1 MDAGWTVT
9 DAEMLATSEL
19 KPETSAIVIDMT
31 PDRETVALFQLWAV
45 SGCTAETWTPMML
58 HLRSLYWDEP
68 PDKPIE
74 EFKMTFERDP
84 TQGMYVRSIMYVKD
98 DWNRGGGGPSSGTL
112 ITSEVWEYLMQAA
125 AKYQS
130 WHERG
135 VTGEA
140 PGESGL
146 L

>member
-84 TQGMYVRSIMYVKD
+84 TQGMYVRLD
-98 DWNRGGGGPSSGTL
+98 A
-112 ITSEVWEYLMQAA
+112 IT
-125 AKYQS
+125 
-130 WHERG
+130 
-135 VTGEA
+135 
-140 PGESGL
+140 
-146 L
+146 